1 MITVNQ
7 LKTPDSTVGAHL
19 SLRAMHETLAIL
31 SLRAP
36 LRELETDKMK
46 RAEDILVKLLTL
58 NDKLEVVLILKQIR
72 QFYRS
77 TDTNILQ
84 TKFASISMLI
94 FTTLLKELYSTEL
107 PWYAIKPVLKTLVML
122 RSSIPPNVEI
132 RDYLLKLATQDQNR
146 EVAYWATRFIAVI
159 LTNAHTKENEQAVRI
174 LSRQIANLDIS
185 LSYRSM
191 LADLIQIIHEKPSPD
206 LRGVLLY
213 CQLALLHDT
222 NASLQRVVLE
232 TMKTSSSQILEGV
245 QTTEEF
251 ALKSLHSC
259 LVDARCFCE
268 ICQEVV
274 CTFVRA
280 NMPAMLIVETEE
292 VGLIGMLDNSCIR
305 MIVLVLF
312 RCLLYV
318 HLWKLQRRGRLRNG
332 RVSRV

>member
-36 LRELETDKMK
+36 LRGLETDKMK
-46 RAEDILVKLLTL
+46 QAEDILVKLLTL
-58 NDKLEVVLILKQIR
+58 NDKLEVVLVLKQIR

-77 TDTNILQ
+77 TDKNILQ
-84 TKFASISMLI
+84 TKFTSNSVLI
-94 FTTLLKELYSTEL
+94 FTTLLKELYSTQL

-122 RSSIPPNVEI
+122 RSSIPSDVEI
-132 RDYLLKLATQDQNR
+132 HDYLLKLATQNQNR

-159 LTNAHTKENEQAVRI
+159 LTNANTKENEQAVKI
-174 LSRQIANLDIS
+174 LSQQIASLDIS

-206 LRGVLLY
+206 LCGVLFY

-222 NASLQRVVLE
+222 NASLQHVVLQ
-232 TMKTSSSQILEGV
+232 TMKTSSGQILEGI
-245 QTTEEF
+245 QKTEEY

-259 LVDARCFCE
+259 IVEARCFCG
-268 ICQEVV
+268 ICKEVV
-274 CTFVRA
+274 CTFLRA
-280 NMPAMLIVETEE
+280 NMPAMLIAETEE
-292 VGLIGMLDNSCIR
+292 VGLMGLLNSSCIR

-312 RCLLYV
+312 LCSLYV
-318 HLWKLQRRGRLRNG
+318 HL
-332 RVSRV
+332 